1 MRQERRGLACAIPG
15 WYERDVTETEVKI
28 LRPVRLLCATGPIPL
43 VQAAC
48 VAAILAGS
56 AAWGATLTVF
66 AAASL
71 TEAFR
76 TIGRDFEAA
85 HPDSKVEFNFAGSS
99 TLARQIVEG
108 APADVFASAD
118 DENMKKVADAGDV
131 AGTPKPFAHN
141 RLVVIVP
148 RGNPKQV
155 KSLADLSRQGMTVS
169 LAAPAVP
176 VGKYAAEAFAKA
188 GATVPEASREADVK
202 GVVTRVSMGEADAGV
217 VYVTDVAPV
226 KDTLE
231 TVSIPDAQN
240 VVASYPIAELKGAP
254 NAGGAKE
261 FVAYVL
267 SQPGRRVLTDAGFL
281 PP

>member
-85 HPDSKVEFNFAGSS
+85 HPGTKVEFNFAGSS
-99 TLARQIVEG
+99 TLARQIIEG

-240 VVASYPIAELKGAP
+240 VVASYPIAELKAAPDAAGAR
-254 NAGGAKE
+254 E

-267 SQPGRRVLTDAGFL
+267 SQPGQGVLADAGFL

>member
-1 MRQERRGLACAIPG
+1 MRTTRC
-15 WYERDVTETEVKI
+15 
-28 LRPVRLLCATGPIPL
+28 VRWATLG
-43 VQAAC
+43 V
-48 VAAILAGS
+48 AILAGS
-56 AAWGATLTVF
+56 AAWSATLTVF

-76 TIGRDFEAA
+76 TIGKDFEAA
-85 HPDSKVEFNFAGSS
+85 HPGTKVEFNFAGSS
-99 TLARQIVEG
+99 TLARQIIEG

-118 DENMKKVADAGDV
+118 DENMKKVVDAGDV
-131 AGTPKPFAHN
+131 ADTPRPFVHN

-155 KSLADLSRQGMTVS
+155 KSLSDLSRPGMIVS
-169 LAAPAVP
+169 LAAPGVP
-176 VGKYAAEAFAKA
+176 VGRYAAEAFAKA
-188 GATVPEASREADVK
+188 GAPVPDASREADVK

-226 KDTLE
+226 KDKVE

-240 VVASYPIAELKGAP
+240 VVASYPIAPLKGAP
-254 NAGGAKE
+254 NAAGAKE

-267 SQPGRRVLTDAGFL
+267 SQPAQRVLAEAGFL

>member
-15 WYERDVTETEVKI
+15 WYERDVTETEVRV
-28 LRPVRLLCATGPIPL
+28 LRPVRLTCATDLIPP
-43 VQAAC
+43 VRAAC
-48 VAAILAGS
+48 VVAILAGS

-71 TEAFR
+71 TETFR

-118 DENMKKVADAGDV
+118 DESMKRVVDAGDAV
-131 AGTPKPFAHN
+131 GTPKPFAHN

-155 KSLADLSRQGMTVS
+155 KSLADLSRQGMAVS

-176 VGKYAAEAFAKA
+176 VGRYAAEAFAKA
-188 GATVPEASREADVK
+188 GAPVPDASREADVK
-202 GVVTRVSMGEADAGV
+202 GVVSRVSMGEADAGV

-254 NAGGAKE
+254 NAAGAKE

-267 SQPGRRVLTDAGFL
+267 SQPGRRVLADAGFL